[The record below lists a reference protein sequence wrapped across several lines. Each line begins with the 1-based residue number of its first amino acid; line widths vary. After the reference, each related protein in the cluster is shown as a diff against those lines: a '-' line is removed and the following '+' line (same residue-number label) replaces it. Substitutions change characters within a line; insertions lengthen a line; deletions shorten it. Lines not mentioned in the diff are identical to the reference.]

1 MLSEFCTKVVIL
13 TSTSAPLIPL
23 RGLKVTMKTQ
33 SKVFIEKDYSMLMLL
48 VLLQILNTPPLAP
61 IKECV
66 FYILEQIDAPI
77 KSSPVCLGRTLLQ
90 LYPWMRKEYGSDLTQ
105 IRV

>member
-33 SKVFIEKDYSMLMLL
+33 SKVFSEKDYSMLML
-48 VLLQILNTPPLAP
+48 VLLQIHNTPPLAA

>member
-13 TSTSAPLIPL
+13 TSTSEPLISL
-23 RGLKVTMKTQ
+23 RGLKITMKTQ
-33 SKVFIEKDYSMLMLL
+33 SKVFSEKDYSMLMFL

-77 KSSPVCLGRTLLQ
+77 KSSPVSWEDTISALPMDEEGT
-90 LYPWMRKEYGSDLTQ
+90 WF
-105 IRV
+105 

>member
-33 SKVFIEKDYSMLMLL
+33 SKVFSEKDYSMLML
-48 VLLQILNTPPLAP
+48 VLLQIHNTPPLAA

-77 KSSPVCLGRTLLQ
+77 KSSPSVSWEDTTSALPMDEEGI
-90 LYPWMRKEYGSDLTQ
+90 WF
-105 IRV
+105 

>member
-1 MLSEFCTKVVIL
+1 MLSEFCAKVVIL
-13 TSTSAPLIPL
+13 TSTSAPLISL
-23 RGLKVTMKTQ
+23 RGLKITMKTQ
-33 SKVFIEKDYSMLMLL
+33 SKVFSEKDYSMLMFL

-77 KSSPVCLGRTLLQ
+77 KSSPVSWEDTTSALPMDEEGT
-90 LYPWMRKEYGSDLTQ
+90 WF
-105 IRV
+105 

>member
-1 MLSEFCTKVVIL
+1 MLSEFCTKVAIL
-13 TSTSAPLIPL
+13 TSTSAPLISL
-23 RGLKVTMKTQ
+23 RGLKITMKTQ
-33 SKVFIEKDYSMLMLL
+33 SKVFSEKDYSMLMFL

-77 KSSPVCLGRTLLQ
+77 KSSPVSWEDTTSALPMDEEGT
-90 LYPWMRKEYGSDLTQ
+90 WF
-105 IRV
+105 

>member
-1 MLSEFCTKVVIL
+1 
-13 TSTSAPLIPL
+13 
-23 RGLKVTMKTQ
+23 
-33 SKVFIEKDYSMLMLL
+33 MLMFL

-77 KSSPVCLGRTLLQ
+77 KSSPVSWEDTTSALPMDEEGT
-90 LYPWMRKEYGSDLTQ
+90 WF
-105 IRV
+105 

>member
-13 TSTSAPLIPL
+13 TSTSTPLIPF

-33 SKVFIEKDYSMLMLL
+33 SKVFSEQGYSMLMLL
-48 VLLQILNTPPLAP
+48 VLLQIPNSPPLAP

-77 KSSPVCLGRTLLQ
+77 KSSPVSWEDTTSALPVGEEGT
-90 LYPWMRKEYGSDLTQ
+90 WF
-105 IRV
+105 